1 MTDNNHDNNVTDGK
15 LKEETTSETPIDAAK
30 AEPVKSDT
38 AVESPPEEQAASET
52 PSDKDT
58 SEPEIAGTPAKEDVN
73 KPDSPGTDAD
83 KAGKGPDATDT
94 PAGEAPE
101 KKDVKTTEVV
111 GIRFRSCGK
120 VYTFD
125 ANNIELAQGA
135 RVVVDSE
142 MGLSMGYVVTPKHLR
157 KNTKE
162 SLKKVVRLASD
173 KDFETIE
180 SNRDLQ
186 SEAKAFCVEKSKE
199 LNLPMKVVT
208 TEMTLDKKRLI
219 FYFTADGRIDF
230 RELVR
235 DLAAKFKTRIEMR
248 QIGVRDEV
256 KMLGGIGVCGRQT
269 CCNQFLTS
277 FAPITIRMAKQQS
290 LSINQSKLSGICGRL
305 MCCLGYEYHDGPA
318 EERAPRDKAVSADA
332 KDSLKEARQTDDAE
346 VIKSERPQEP
356 GTARDT
362 KKPVRPQQ
370 REQKEGTGEKSPEG
384 EKPARSN
391 RRRRRRRRG
400 AKPSQENTGQVK
412 PEASRPDAQ
421 KPAGEGEKKTTG
433 RPSNKRKRF
442 WKKKKKKEE

>member
-1 MTDNNHDNNVTDGK
+1 MTDNNHDNDVVNEVPADEHGAPIEEVQKEPDTTNNPV
-15 LKEETTSETPIDAAK
+15 EETPEALDASTSSEEEK
-30 AEPVKSDT
+30 QSGQDT
-38 AVESPPEEQAASET
+38 ASTSAEE
-52 PSDKDT
+52 
-58 SEPEIAGTPAKEDVN
+58 AGKE
-73 KPDSPGTDAD
+73 PDSSAD
-83 KAGKGPDATDT
+83 LRKHESKPS
-94 PAGEAPE
+94 
-101 KKDVKTTEVV
+101 EVV

-142 MGLSMGYVVTPKHLR
+142 MGLSMGSVVTLKHIR
-157 KNTKE
+157 KRTKE
-162 SLKKVVRLASD
+162 PLKKVVRLASE

-180 SNRDLQ
+180 GNRALQ
-186 SEAKAFCVEKSKE
+186 DEAKAFCVEKSKE
-199 LNLPMKVVT
+199 LHLQMKVVT

-256 KMLGGIGVCGRQT
+256 KMLGGIGACGRQT

-305 MCCLGYEYHDGPA
+305 MCCLGYEYHDGPVKETPAIVTITGADENVEEAA
-318 EERAPRDKAVSADA
+318 EPVN
-332 KDSLKEARQTDDAE
+332 AE
-346 VIKSERPQEP
+346 STKRKPPQKP
-356 GTARDT
+356 GTARVT
-362 KKPVRPQQ
+362 KKPIHPHQE
-370 REQKEGTGEKSPEG
+370 EQKDDAAEKSPEAK
-384 EKPARSN
+384 KPARSN

-400 AKPSQENTGQVK
+400 GKAPSEAAGQVK
-412 PEASRPDAQ
+412 QQTTGTPGTQ
-421 KPAGEGEKKTTG
+421 KPAGEGDKKSDR
-433 RPSNKRKRF
+433 RPGNKRKRF

>member
-1 MTDNNHDNNVTDGK
+1 MTDNNHNNNVTDGMQK
-15 LKEETTSETPIDAAK
+15 ETTSETPLDAAQ
-30 AEPVKSDT
+30 AEPVKSDIT
-38 AVESPPEEQAASET
+38 VQNPPEEQAPSET
-52 PSDKDT
+52 HSDKDRI
-58 SEPEIAGTPAKEDVN
+58 EPEIAGTPTEEDVN
-73 KPDSPGTDAD
+73 KPNSPGTDED
-83 KAGKGPDATDT
+83 KAGKGPDATET

-101 KKDVKTTEVV
+101 KKAVKTTEVV

-157 KNTKE
+157 KKTKE
-162 SLKKVVRLASD
+162 SLKRVVRLASD

-180 SNRDLQ
+180 SNRALQ
-186 SEAKAFCVEKSKE
+186 SEAKAFCVEKSNE

-318 EERAPRDKAVSADA
+318 EEHVPQDKIKTTDA
-332 KDSLKEARQTDDAE
+332 KDNVKKARLTDDSE
-346 VIKSERPQEP
+346 VIKNERPQEP
-356 GTARDT
+356 GTTRDT
-362 KKPVRPQQ
+362 KKPVHPQQ
-370 REQKEGTGEKSPEG
+370 REQKEGTGEKSPE
-384 EKPARSN
+384 EKKPDRGD

-400 AKPSQENTGQVK
+400 RKKPSDAAGQVK
-412 PEASRPDAQ
+412 QQASRPDTP
-421 KPAGEGEKKTTG
+421 KPAGEGEKNTTA
-433 RPSNKRKRF
+433 RPRNKRKRF